1 MQGLYT
7 TWIKLRGSKQA
18 AFLNKTLPTPP
29 DSFPPLGKHPT
40 ATGSKN
46 SSYMG
51 PEGLRL
57 STTSV
62 SSKPNYKDL
71 YGDLS

>member
-1 MQGLYT
+1 MDYASRFQTGRL
-7 TWIKLRGSKQA
+7 LEQ
-18 AFLNKTLPTPP
+18 NTPHP
-29 DSFPPLGKHPT
+29 SAPHSFPPLGKHPT

-51 PEGLRL
+51 PEGPRL

-62 SSKPNYKDL
+62 SPKPNYKDL